1 MSEPWHYIV
10 LLGAAIA
17 VIAYAMPRMKAKAGA
32 EAAASKDMEQLLEQY
47 MFTAEQEHEALVQLV
62 KEAQLS
68 SKQVASAHENKV
80 SQLEAQLA
88 VLSSQLEEQKQGL
101 KQQLKLHQHSQ
112 AADILQ
118 PEAEPAPEPSE
129 EKLAPTS
136 IHKRY
141 EQLFQLYE
149 SGKSIE
155 AIAKK
160 LQLNKGEVQ
169 LIIQLAKQEERARG

>member
-17 VIAYAMPRMKAKAGA
+17 VIAYAMPRAKSK
-32 EAAASKDMEQLLEQY
+32 AAADAAKTKDMEQLLEQY

-62 KEAQLS
+62 KEAQQS
-68 SKQVASAHENKV
+68 SKQTASAHESKV
-80 SQLEAQLA
+80 SQLETQLA
-88 VLSSQLEEQKQGL
+88 ALMNELEQQKKSRAEQHLQAQPAAAAQNL
-101 KQQLKLHQHSQ
+101 PAQQES
-112 AADILQ
+112 I
-118 PEAEPAPEPSE
+118 E
-129 EKLAPTS
+129 EKPAPTS
-136 IHKRY
+136 LEQRY
-141 EQLFQLYE
+141 EQLFQLHN

-169 LIIQLAKQEERARG
+169 LIIQLAKQEASARG

>member
-1 MSEPWHYIV
+1 VSEPWHYIV

-17 VIAYAMPRMKAKAGA
+17 VVAYAMPRMKSK
-32 EAAASKDMEQLLEQY
+32 AAAEPASTKDMEQLLEQY
-47 MFTAEQEHEALVQLV
+47 MFTTEQEHEALVQLV

-80 SQLEAQLA
+80 SQLEARLA
-88 VLSSQLEEQKQGL
+88 ALSSQLEQQKQGFE
-101 KQQLKLHQHSQ
+101 QQLHLHKHSQ
-112 AADILQ
+112 AADIIQ
-118 PEAEPAPEPSE
+118 PEARSEAGPAE
-129 EKLAPTS
+129 EKLASTS
-136 IHKRY
+136 IQKRY
-141 EQLFQLYE
+141 EQLFQLHE

>member
-17 VIAYAMPRMKAKAGA
+17 VIAYAMPRAKSKAA
-32 EAAASKDMEQLLEQY
+32 ETANTKDMEQLFEQY
-47 MFTAEQEHEALVQLV
+47 MYTAEQEHEALVQLV
-62 KEAQLS
+62 KEAQQS
-68 SKQVASAHENKV
+68 SKQSASANESKV

-88 VLSSQLEEQKQGL
+88 ALMNELEQQKKSRGQL
-101 KQQLKLHQHSQ
+101 QQAQ
-112 AADILQ
+112 AADDNVQ
-118 PEAEPAPEPSE
+118 AVPVQVQEQAE
-129 EKLAPTS
+129 EKPGRTS
-136 IHKRY
+136 LEKRY

-169 LIIQLAKQEERARG
+169 LIIQLAKQEASARG